1 MSSAAA
7 LYTNEVLSL
16 ATSLAT
22 WPLSDNLPLTGS
34 ARAPTCGSTIEL
46 GVALDAGHRIARI
59 GLRARACAIG
69 QAAAAIFAGAATGQ
83 SAQDLATAQAAIER
97 WLEGGADP
105 DWPGFAAITAARAY
119 PARHGAILLPWRA
132 ALVAL
137 DQPG

>member
-16 ATSLAT
+16 ATSLAA
-22 WPLSDNLPLTGS
+22 WPLSCDLPLTGS
-34 ARAPTCGSTIEL
+34 ARAVTCGSTIEIGL
-46 GVALDAGHRIARI
+46 SLDIDRRIARI

-83 SAQDLATAQAAIER
+83 TAQELAAAQAAIES
-97 WLEGGADP
+97 WLGGSADP
-105 DWPGFAAITAARAY
+105 DWLGFSAIAAARAY

>member
-7 LYTNEVLSL
+7 LYNTEVLAL
-16 ATSLAT
+16 ATSLAS
-22 WPLSDNLPLTGS
+22 WPLRSDLPLSGS
-34 ARAPTCGSTIEL
+34 ARAPTCGSTIDL
-46 GVALDAGHRIARI
+46 VLAIDAEHCIAEI

-69 QAAAAIFAGAATGQ
+69 QAAAAIFARSAIGCSAKDIAAAV
-83 SAQDLATAQAAIER
+83 SAIES
-97 WLEGGADP
+97 WLAGGADP
-105 DWPGFAAITAARAY
+105 DWPGFSAIAAARDY